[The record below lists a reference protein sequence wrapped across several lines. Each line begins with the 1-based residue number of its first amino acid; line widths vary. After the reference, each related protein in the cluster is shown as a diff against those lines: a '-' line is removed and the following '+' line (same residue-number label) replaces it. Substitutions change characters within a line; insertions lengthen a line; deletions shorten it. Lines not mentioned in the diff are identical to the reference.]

1 MKLVPILIVSFRL
14 ERGGQFESGFQVI
27 ITPVTQEPELLFQKD
42 GCSTYAYYDK
52 GTRHRYT
59 TCENNNEESRSKI
72 APNT

>member
-1 MKLVPILIVSFRL
+1 MNSYYTLVGMMSLLYIALIAIFIV
-14 ERGGQFESGFQVI
+14 
-27 ITPVTQEPELLFQKD
+27 TPVTQEPELLFQKD

>member
-1 MKLVPILIVSFRL
+1 MMNSYYILVGMMLLLYIALIAI
-14 ERGGQFESGFQVI
+14 VI
-27 ITPVTQEPELLFQKD
+27 VTPVTQEPELLFQKD

>member
-1 MKLVPILIVSFRL
+1 MMNSYYILVGMMLLLYIALIAIVIVTPI
-14 ERGGQFESGFQVI
+14 
-27 ITPVTQEPELLFQKD
+27 TQEPELLFEKD
-42 GCSTYAYYDK
+42 NCKTYAYYDK

>member
-1 MKLVPILIVSFRL
+1 MMNSYYILVGMMLLLYIALIAI
-14 ERGGQFESGFQVI
+14 VI

>member
-1 MKLVPILIVSFRL
+1 MMNSYYTLVGMMLLLYIALIAI
-14 ERGGQFESGFQVI
+14 VI